1 MLGDLWPESDRE
13 SGKEE
18 PDYIK
23 TEREQFS
30 SFRDLNKDGKM
41 DRVGIVEWFYLY
53 GSLILFPSIIE
64 VVEGDSNLHD
74 FSTPV
79 LWVFQFAEH
88 CFQYIY
94 YIYFS
99 NSSLISIFSIKPL
112 LKFLKAI

>member
-64 VVEGDSNLHD
+64 VVEGDSCLCGKLVIYMTFLLLCYGF
-74 FSTPV
+74 FSS
-79 LWVFQFAEH
+79 QNIA
-88 CFQYIY
+88 
-94 YIYFS
+94 FS
-99 NSSLISIFSIKPL
+99 ISIIYISPIHHL
-112 LKFLKAI
+112 LVFLVSNH